1 MPEVGFN
8 DLPAAEKAYWATQV
22 TYTSAALFADLS
34 HYEPWNHNIP
44 CSYIFQTLDN
54 ALPLNLQQAMA
65 QQLSLAPNPLTATIV
80 AGHCGFLS
88 VPEKLLGALKQVGA

>member
-8 DLPAAEKAYWATQV
+8 DLPADEKAYWATQV
-22 TYTSAALFADLS
+22 TWTAAALFADAS
-34 HYEPWNHNIP
+34 HYEPWSNNIP

-54 ALPLNLQQAMA
+54 ALPLNLQQGMA
-65 QQLSLAPNPLTATIV
+65 QQLSLAPNPLTATIE

-88 VPEKLLGALKQVGA
+88 VPERLLGALKQVSA